1 MSTILLLS
9 NILETS
15 DLLVML
21 NLLPQS
27 LIATEK
33 QERKSGKMVVFE
45 KKWGKDR
52 KFGKNVLIKK
62 FII

>member
-1 MSTILLLS
+1 MHCNSVLFYSCLKNFQISLLSTILLLS

-27 LIATEK
+27 LVATEK
-33 QERKSGKMVVFE
+33 QERKSGKMVVF
-45 KKWGKDR
+45 
-52 KFGKNVLIKK
+52 
-62 FII
+62 

>member
-1 MSTILLLS
+1 MHCNSVLFYSFLKNFQISLLSTILLLS

-27 LIATEK
+27 LVATEK
-33 QERKSGKMVVFE
+33 QERKSGKMVVF
-45 KKWGKDR
+45 
-52 KFGKNVLIKK
+52 
-62 FII
+62 